1 MGAGSLTELMT
12 RHREIISYAF
22 WGVATTLVSLGT
34 YAVFV
39 DVGINS
45 SISNIL
51 SWICGVTFAFF
62 TNKLFVFRSKS
73 LERHTVAKEGSL
85 FVASRIFT
93 GIVAWV
99 LFPVLLWLGIDQDF
113 LGFESMWTKIITSVV
128 EIALNWVLSKYIV
141 FRQGS
146 SAQ

>member
-1 MGAGSLTELMT
+1 M
-12 RHREIISYAF
+12 
-22 WGVATTLVSLGT
+22 
-34 YAVFV
+34 
-39 DVGINS
+39 
-45 SISNIL
+45 
-51 SWICGVTFAFF
+51 
-62 TNKLFVFRSKS
+62 FRSKS